1 MGCGPDHGLG
11 DRAGQEL
18 RGREGARSARS
29 HLRLPG
35 SHRRLQHV
43 ADGAS
48 GHHRQPVPAREHHR
62 RARHSREVTAVL
74 EVRQL
79 SARYGRVE
87 ALHDICL
94 SVADGEF
101 VAVLGPNGAGKST
114 LMRAI
119 MGLVANSGE
128 VSFRG
133 AALPRQ
139 APDAC
144 VARGVVLVP
153 EGRGIFAPM
162 TVAENLELGAYL
174 LNDDVEFERRRA
186 RVFKLFPRLRERL
199 GQIAGS
205 LSGGEQQMR
214 AVGRALMADPKILLL
229 DEPSLGLAPR
239 IIDEI
244 LSTLALLN
252 KEGLPIVLV
261 EQKAPLALRLTSR
274 AYLLSVGRLIAEI
287 DPRNITSHDE
297 LARYY
302 LS

>member
-1 MGCGPDHGLG
+1 
-11 DRAGQEL
+11 
-18 RGREGARSARS
+18 
-29 HLRLPG
+29 
-35 SHRRLQHV
+35 
-43 ADGAS
+43 
-48 GHHRQPVPAREHHR
+48 
-62 RARHSREVTAVL
+62 VTSVL

-79 SARYGRVE
+79 SAHYGRVE
-87 ALHDICL
+87 ALHDISL

-119 MGLVANSGE
+119 MGLVANAGD

-139 APDAC
+139 SPDTC

-174 LNDDVEFERRRA
+174 LNDSAEFERRQA
-186 RVFKLFPRLRERL
+186 RVFNLFPRMRERL
-199 GQIAGS
+199 GQVAGS
-205 LSGGEQQMR
+205 LSGGEQQML

-229 DEPSLGLAPR
+229 DEPSLGLGPKV
-239 IIDEI
+239 IDEI

-261 EQKAPLALRLTSR
+261 EQKAPLALRLSSR

-287 DPRNITSHDE
+287 DPRTIKSHDE

>member
-1 MGCGPDHGLG
+1 MT
-11 DRAGQEL
+11 
-18 RGREGARSARS
+18 S
-29 HLRLPG
+29 
-35 SHRRLQHV
+35 
-43 ADGAS
+43 
-48 GHHRQPVPAREHHR
+48 
-62 RARHSREVTAVL
+62 VL

-79 SARYGRVE
+79 SAHYGRVE
-87 ALHDICL
+87 ALHDISL

-119 MGLVANSGE
+119 MGLVANSGD

-139 APDAC
+139 SPDTC

-174 LNDDVEFERRRA
+174 LNDSAEFERRQA
-186 RVFKLFPRLRERL
+186 RVFNLFPRMRERL
-199 GQIAGS
+199 GQVAGS
-205 LSGGEQQMR
+205 LSGGEQQML

-229 DEPSLGLAPR
+229 DEPSLGLGPKV
-239 IIDEI
+239 IDEI

-252 KEGLPIVLV
+252 KEGLPIILV
-261 EQKAPLALRLTSR
+261 EQKAPLALRLSNR

-287 DPRNITSHDE
+287 DPRTIKSHDE

>member
-1 MGCGPDHGLG
+1 
-11 DRAGQEL
+11 
-18 RGREGARSARS
+18 
-29 HLRLPG
+29 
-35 SHRRLQHV
+35 
-43 ADGAS
+43 
-48 GHHRQPVPAREHHR
+48 
-62 RARHSREVTAVL
+62 VTSVL
-74 EVRQL
+74 EVRRL

-87 ALHDICL
+87 ALHDISL

-119 MGLVANSGE
+119 MGLVANSGD

-139 APDAC
+139 SPDTC

-174 LNDDVEFERRRA
+174 LNDAAEFERRQA
-186 RVFKLFPRLRERL
+186 RVFNLFPRMRERL
-199 GQIAGS
+199 GQVAGS
-205 LSGGEQQMR
+205 LSGGEQQML

-229 DEPSLGLAPR
+229 DEPSLGLAPKV
-239 IIDEI
+239 IDEI

-252 KEGLPIVLV
+252 KQGLPIVLV
-261 EQKAPLALRLTSR
+261 EQKAPLALRLSSR
-274 AYLLSVGRLIAEI
+274 AYLLSVGRLVAEI
-287 DPRNITSHDE
+287 DPRTIKSHDE

>member
-1 MGCGPDHGLG
+1 
-11 DRAGQEL
+11 
-18 RGREGARSARS
+18 
-29 HLRLPG
+29 
-35 SHRRLQHV
+35 
-43 ADGAS
+43 
-48 GHHRQPVPAREHHR
+48 
-62 RARHSREVTAVL
+62 VTSVL
-74 EVRQL
+74 EVRRL

-87 ALHDICL
+87 VLHDVSL

-119 MGLVANSGE
+119 MGLIANSGE
-128 VSFRG
+128 VTFRG

-153 EGRGIFAPM
+153 EGRGVFAPM

-174 LNDDVEFERRRA
+174 LSDPAEFERRQA
-186 RVFKLFPRLRERL
+186 RVFNLFPRLRERL

-205 LSGGEQQMR
+205 LSGGEQQML

-229 DEPSLGLAPR
+229 DEPSLGLAPKVT
-239 IIDEI
+239 DEI

-287 DPRNITSHDE
+287 DPRAIKSHDE
-297 LARYY
+297 IARYY

>member
-1 MGCGPDHGLG
+1 M
-11 DRAGQEL
+11 
-18 RGREGARSARS
+18 
-29 HLRLPG
+29 
-35 SHRRLQHV
+35 
-43 ADGAS
+43 
-48 GHHRQPVPAREHHR
+48 
-62 RARHSREVTAVL
+62 TAVL

-205 LSGGEQQMR
+205 LSGGEQQML

-229 DEPSLGLAPR
+229 DEPLLGLAPR

>member
-1 MGCGPDHGLG
+1 
-11 DRAGQEL
+11 
-18 RGREGARSARS
+18 
-29 HLRLPG
+29 
-35 SHRRLQHV
+35 
-43 ADGAS
+43 
-48 GHHRQPVPAREHHR
+48 
-62 RARHSREVTAVL
+62 VTQVL
-74 EVRQL
+74 EVRRL

-87 ALHDICL
+87 ALHDISL

-119 MGLVANSGE
+119 MGLVANAGE
-128 VSFRG
+128 VTFRG

-139 APDAC
+139 SPDSC

-174 LNDDVEFERRRA
+174 LNDAAEFERRQA
-186 RVFKLFPRLRERL
+186 RVFGLFPRLRERL
-199 GQIAGS
+199 DQVAGS
-205 LSGGEQQMR
+205 LSGGEQQML

-229 DEPSLGLAPR
+229 DEPSLGLAPKV
-239 IIDEI
+239 IDEI
-244 LSTLALLN
+244 LGTLALLN

-287 DPRNITSHDE
+287 DPRTIKSHDE
-297 LARYY
+297 LAHYY